1 MCSPTAMAMA
11 MGGNSLLGAMSER
24 SAIKQTNR
32 ANQEIAKRNVAAA
45 SEAMI
50 NSMRMLGQRESQEDY
65 ATGQQMREA
74 AAEAYYAQGGSRASQ
89 AAAGVE
95 GGSMQDLN
103 QEVRMVETLRYA
115 SIAKQREFTQQD
127 LENQKLAERAQTQ
140 GRINAAQPTPIPMP
154 NMLGTLLNVGTSAA
168 TGYMSGVGYGEGGQR
183 INAFTGKPLT

>member
-1 MCSPTAMAMA
+1 MCDPMTMAVA
-11 MGGNSLLGAMSER
+11 MGANAAASGLSQR

-32 ANQEIAKRNVAAA
+32 ANQEISKRNVAAA

-50 NSMRMLGQRESQEDY
+50 NSMRMFGQRESQEDY
-65 ATGQQMREA
+65 ATAQQMREA
-74 AAEAYYAQGGSRASQ
+74 AAEAYHAEGGSRASQ

-127 LENQKLAERAQTQ
+127 LENQKLAEHSQTQ
-140 GRINAAQPTPIPMP
+140 GRINAAQPTPIPQP

-168 TGYMSGVGYGEGGQR
+168 AGYMSGVGFGEGGQR
-183 INAFTGKPLT
+183 VNAFTGNPL